1 MSIPQEQ
8 LYIGGYTITRIDDT
22 ENDTDKFWITNDD
35 GEGMQTTEAKLTK
48 MLDEFWKQEF

>member
-1 MSIPQEQ
+1 MSRPQEQ

-22 ENDTDKFWITNDD
+22 ESDADQFWIMNDD
-35 GEGMQTTEAKLTK
+35 GEGMQTTEAKLTQ